1 MTAPTEPDKWAA
13 PNADGLAV
21 IAATS
26 EPNLSRPASGSFRRI
41 ATFNQTIRP
50 TRPANLIHADQIQTN
65 RIRANGNFAMKMR
78 RRNVR
83 VVASRWT
90 WCFART
96 DPLGEK
102 YSTAPT
108 IPLGSK
114 VNDFRLQDGGLGSKV
129 PDLGLQKFRTVSSAR
144 IRELRRR
151 IGSLLPSSHLPP
163 HVSALLSS
171 EYSQFRWHSKTE
183 LATSPIS
190 AVESTPVR
198 AACWLTIRI
207 PPQRSV
213 SAQRTNYPTVPLRYS
228 WDSLL
233 FVRRW

>member
-1 MTAPTEPDKWAA
+1 
-13 PNADGLAV
+13 
-21 IAATS
+21 
-26 EPNLSRPASGSFRRI
+26 
-41 ATFNQTIRP
+41 
-50 TRPANLIHADQIQTN
+50 
-65 RIRANGNFAMKMR
+65 MKMR
-78 RRNVR
+78 RRSVR

-114 VNDFRLQDGGLGSKV
+114 VLDIGLHDGGVGSKVNDLRLQDVGLGSKV

-198 AACWLTIRI
+198 AACWPTIRI

-213 SAQRTNYPTVPLRYS
+213 SAQRPNYPAVPLRYS

-233 FVRRW
+233 VVLFLLFFYLR

>member
-1 MTAPTEPDKWAA
+1 
-13 PNADGLAV
+13 
-21 IAATS
+21 
-26 EPNLSRPASGSFRRI
+26 
-41 ATFNQTIRP
+41 
-50 TRPANLIHADQIQTN
+50 
-65 RIRANGNFAMKMR
+65 MKMR

-114 VNDFRLQDGGLGSKV
+114 VNDFRLQDVGLGSKV
-129 PDLGLQKFRTVSSAR
+129 PDLGLQNFRTVSSTR

-163 HVSALLSS
+163 HISALLSS

-198 AACWLTIRI
+198 AACWPTIRI

-213 SAQRTNYPTVPLRYS
+213 SAQRPNYPAVPLRYS

-233 FVRRW
+233 FVIESTYA